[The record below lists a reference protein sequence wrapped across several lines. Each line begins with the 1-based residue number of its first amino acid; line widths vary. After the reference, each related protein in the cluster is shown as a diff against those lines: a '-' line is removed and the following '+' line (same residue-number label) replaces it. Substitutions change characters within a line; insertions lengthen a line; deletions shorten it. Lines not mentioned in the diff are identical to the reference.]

1 MTAFSPVLLISPH
14 GDAAHAPADA
24 AVHRLGDALQQLG
37 YKVVRASST
46 DEGLSLVNSH
56 PVFAAVVLDW
66 DLADG
71 KWCSREAALAI
82 VHGIR
87 ARSRLMPVFLAVDR
101 AVPAAL
107 PLSVAR
113 DVHGYLHPLAE
124 TPETTAR
131 RLDFA
136 VRQYYAGLVPPYLR
150 ALQQQIDDGPSLW
163 GGAGHHGGE
172 AFRRHP
178 VGAEFERLFGD
189 LARADIGRRVPELG
203 DWLEHVGAP
212 ADSERRSARVF
223 GADWSYLVLGGS
235 SAANRIV
242 VTGTVAR
249 DDIVIVDRS
258 CHRSVVHGVMLAG
271 GRPVYITPSCNGL
284 GMVGPIPP
292 WCLAPGH
299 IRELI
304 DHSPLTRNAVSP
316 DPVLAVMTNDTY
328 DGLSCDVERVVST
341 LGRVAPRLHFDE
353 AAYGYAHAHPM
364 YDGRHAMGV
373 RTDAPDRPTLFA
385 AQSTHE
391 MLPAL
396 SMASLIHGRSSPRAP
411 VDAPVFNQ
419 SFLIHGT
426 TSPFHPILASSDIAT
441 AMMELPAGRTLVD
454 EAIKDAIAFRQT
466 MATTRARLLETSADD
481 GWFFDIFQPP
491 AVTPPQQGGETVAFA
506 EASVEMLAAHASC
519 WTLKPGERWHGF
531 ADIDVDADHVLL
543 DPMKVTII
551 CPGADASGVLTRQ
564 GIPACVVTRFLE
576 ERRIDVARSGMYT
589 ALLRFSVG
597 LDQGRWGAVIE
608 ALHEFK
614 RFYDGGVTIGEAL
627 PKLAGAHP
635 RYANL
640 SLRALCDN
648 MHAAITALEVLSL
661 AREAVLA
668 EPRVVT
674 TPAAGYQE
682 LLRGR
687 TRTVP
692 LGDAPDRIAA
702 VIIVP
707 AVPGIPVAL
716 PGERIGPSGCA
727 VIRYLRGLEA
737 FNRTFPGFEYE
748 VHGVE
753 HGDDGSFLLR
763 VCVDDRRRLTVVPV
777 RATAHER
784 RKAAGSR

>member
-1 MTAFSPVLLISPH
+1 MTAFSPVLLISPE
-14 GDAAHAPADA
+14 GDAAHASADA
-24 AVHRLGDALQQLG
+24 ALHRLGDALQQLG
-37 YKVVRASST
+37 YTVVRASST
-46 DEGLSLVNSH
+46 DDGLALINSH

-66 DLADG
+66 DLGDG
-71 KWCSREAALAI
+71 KLCSREAALAI
-82 VHGIR
+82 VQGIR
-87 ARSRLMPVFLAVDR
+87 SRSRLMPVFLAVDR

-124 TPETTAR
+124 TSETTAR

-150 ALQQQIDDGPSLW
+150 ALKQQIDDGPSLW
-163 GGAGHHGGE
+163 GGSGHHGGE

-189 LARADIGRRVPELG
+189 LARADVGTRVPELG

-223 GADWSYLVLGGS
+223 GADWSYLVLGGA

-242 VTGTVAR
+242 VTGIVAR
-249 DDIVIVDRS
+249 DDIVLVDRS

-271 GRPVYITPSCNGL
+271 GRPVYLKPPCNGL

-292 WCLAPGH
+292 WCLAPDH

-304 DHSPLTRNAVSP
+304 DHSPLARGAASP
-316 DPVLAVMTNDTY
+316 DPVLAVITNDTY
-328 DGLSCDVERVVST
+328 DGLCCDVERVVST
-341 LGRVAPRLHFDE
+341 VGRIVPRLLFDE
-353 AAYGYAHAHPM
+353 AAFGYAHAHPM
-364 YDGRHAMGV
+364 YGGRHAMGV
-373 RTDAPDRPTLFA
+373 RTNAPDRPTLFA
-385 AQSTHE
+385 VQSTHE

-396 SMASLIHGRSSPRAP
+396 SMASMIHGRPSPRAP

-419 SFLIHGT
+419 SFMIHGT

-441 AMMELPAGRTLVD
+441 AMMELPAGRLLVD
-454 EAIKDAIAFRQT
+454 EAIRDAIAFRQT
-466 MATTRARLLETSADD
+466 MATTRARLLEASGSD
-481 GWFFDIFQPP
+481 GWFFDVFQPP
-491 AVTPPQQGGETVAFA
+491 EVTHPLKEETVPFA
-506 EASVEMLAAHASC
+506 DAPVEMLAAHASC
-519 WTLKPGERWHGF
+519 WTLKAGEAWHGF
-531 ADIDVDADHVLL
+531 ADADVEREHVLI
-543 DPMKVTII
+543 DPMKVTIL
-551 CPGADASGVLTRQ
+551 CPGADASGVLAGQ
-564 GIPACVVTRFLE
+564 GIPACVLTRFLE

-627 PKLAGAHP
+627 PKLAGMHS

-640 SLRALCDN
+640 SLRTLCDN
-648 MHAAITALEVLSL
+648 MHAAITALELLSL

-668 EPRVVT
+668 DPRVVT
-674 TPAAGYQE
+674 TPAAGYQD

-692 LGDAPDRIAA
+692 LGDAPGRIAA
-702 VIIVP
+702 VLVVP
-707 AVPGIPVAL
+707 SVPGIPIAL
-716 PGERIGPSGCA
+716 PGERIGPAGCA
-727 VIRYLRGLEA
+727 AIRYLQGLEV
-737 FNRTFPGFEYE
+737 FSRTFPGFEYE

-753 HGDDGSFLLR
+753 HDGDRTFLLR
-763 VCVDDRRRLTVVPV
+763 VLVDDRKRLTVVPM
-777 RATAHER
+777 RATVHER
-784 RKAAGSR
+784 GDAGGR